1 MVSKCLNLKFKK
13 KNKKHHIKIRLAAA
27 EGVVNVSCIFE

>member
-1 MVSKCLNLKFKK
+1 MLEFKIQE

-27 EGVVNVSCIFE
+27 EGMVNVSCILE